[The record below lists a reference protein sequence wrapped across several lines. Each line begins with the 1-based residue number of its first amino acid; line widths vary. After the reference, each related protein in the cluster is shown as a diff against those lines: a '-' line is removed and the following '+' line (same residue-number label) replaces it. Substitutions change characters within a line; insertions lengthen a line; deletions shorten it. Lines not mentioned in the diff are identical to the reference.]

1 MAETLRMFDPMKET
15 EMADLSSE
23 SESADEQK
31 SPVARDKRIVST
43 DDEAPMEEKIQK
55 RTQSDDKEPSGSP
68 KNKRY

>member
-55 RTQSDDKEPSGSP
+55 HTQSDDEEPNSSP